1 MISNY
6 STDQKSILIV
16 DDDNST
22 RSLIADALKETGNFI
37 TKEVSN
43 GIEALEIFQKDPHDL
58 VISDINMPGMSGIEL
73 LNKIRKI
80 DPTTYV
86 IIITGY
92 PSVEISVSA
101 MKDGAADFMT
111 KPFKIDDLI
120 YKANLYLRERAALA
134 GEDLKLKVDYTRLTD
149 KIKELSTISYIYDIV
164 EKMEGDNDYIFQE
177 VVALALKVAGGE
189 TSSLILFDE
198 ERNKFFPKIVK
209 SSINDD
215 CNEITSLL
223 TPIFRDVAQK
233 KEAVMINA
241 SNNPDLYK
249 SLICV
254 PLTIRNKVFGLLSLT
269 NKISEKEFSEKDLN
283 YIRGLSTRASLNI
296 ENKMLYES
304 IYINILDTF
313 KSLVQSI
320 QARDHYTETHSRNV
334 TKFAIKIA
342 EAMQCSTNEIEALKI
357 SGTLHDIGK
366 TAIPDN
372 VLLKPG
378 PLTEEEYAVIKT
390 HPAIGENILKSIT
403 LFDTERKII
412 RHHHER
418 WDGKGYPDGLSGT
431 DIPMLSRILS
441 VADSFDAMISDR
453 PYRKGLKIEKA
464 IDELKRNSNLQFDRT
479 VVDAFI
485 TTL

>member
-43 GIEALEIFQKDPHDL
+43 GVEALEIFQKDPHDL

-101 MKDGAADFMT
+101 MKDGAADFIA

-120 YKANLYLRERAALA
+120 YKANLYLRERAALT

-198 ERNKFFPKIVK
+198 EHNKFFPKIVK

-215 CNEITSLL
+215 CNEITPLL
-223 TPIFRDVAQK
+223 TPVFRDVAQK
-233 KEAVMINA
+233 KEAVTINT
-241 SNNPDLYK
+241 SNTPDL
-249 SLICV
+249 
-254 PLTIRNKVFGLLSLT
+254 
-269 NKISEKEFSEKDLN
+269 
-283 YIRGLSTRASLNI
+283 
-296 ENKMLYES
+296 
-304 IYINILDTF
+304 
-313 KSLVQSI
+313 
-320 QARDHYTETHSRNV
+320 
-334 TKFAIKIA
+334 
-342 EAMQCSTNEIEALKI
+342 
-357 SGTLHDIGK
+357 
-366 TAIPDN
+366 
-372 VLLKPG
+372 
-378 PLTEEEYAVIKT
+378 
-390 HPAIGENILKSIT
+390 
-403 LFDTERKII
+403 
-412 RHHHER
+412 
-418 WDGKGYPDGLSGT
+418 
-431 DIPMLSRILS
+431 
-441 VADSFDAMISDR
+441 
-453 PYRKGLKIEKA
+453 
-464 IDELKRNSNLQFDRT
+464 
-479 VVDAFI
+479 
-485 TTL
+485 